1 MSAKPLDG
9 IRVLSFEIQVAG
21 PYCTMMLA
29 DQGANVIKVERPE
42 GGDTARGG
50 APKIKNDKGET
61 QSGYFL
67 RFNRNKRSVTLNLK
81 SDRGRQVFKELAKN
95 SDVVVENF
103 RPGLLDEMGIGYKA
117 LAESNPRLIYA
128 CISGFGSLDG
138 FLGPYSKRP
147 AYDIVAQAMGG
158 LMHTCG
164 AADGPPTW
172 LGVALGDDGEVA
184 DAAHAGKQQVAGG
197 HEQTESHNQPQ
208 KVAARPRHALHAAQR
223 NQTGKGQFIDISM
236 YDTIIGLAERSV
248 TAYSLTKRVLERGN
262 EPYMAPWGPFF
273 CKDGYVGL
281 IVATEGDWAK
291 FCQAIERPDLVGK
304 EGTTSGPDRAKNMSG
319 WLGQAINEWFRGQ
332 TKADATKKL
341 LAAGLPVGPVQNAQ
355 EIFDDPHVAARKL
368 MIDVPDPIL
377 GSVKLV
383 GPVAKMSGNT
393 EPITRPAP
401 LLGQHNAEVLKEVLG
416 YTDEQIGQL
425 KSETVI

>member
-1 MSAKPLDG
+1 MRRHTKPLDG
-9 IRVLSFEIQVAG
+9 IRVLAFEVQVAG

-29 DQGANVIKVERPE
+29 DHGADVVKVERPE

-81 SDRGRQVFKELAKN
+81 SDEGRRLFGELADK

-103 RPGLLDEMGIGYKA
+103 RPGLLDDMGIGYKA
-117 LAESNPRLIYA
+117 LSERNPGLIYA

-138 FLGPYSKRP
+138 YLGPYSKRP

-158 LMHTCG
+158 LMHTNG
-164 AADGPPTW
+164 QAGGPPTW
-172 LGVALGDDGEVA
+172 LGVALGDIVSGMN
-184 DAAHAGKQQVAGG
+184 AAYAI
-197 HEQTESHNQPQ
+197 TL
-208 KVAARPRHALHAAQR
+208 ALYQR
-223 NQTGKGQFIDISM
+223 AQTGRGQYVDISM

-248 TAYSLTKRVLERGN
+248 TAYSLTNQVLERGR
-262 EPYMAPWGPFF
+262 ELFMAPWGPFE
-273 CKDGYVGL
+273 CEDGWIGV

-291 FCQAIERPDLVGK
+291 FCSAIERPDLVGHA
-304 EGTTSGPDRAKNMSG
+304 GADSGPERAKNMSG
-319 WLGQAINEWFRGQ
+319 WLGEIISGWFRSQ
-332 TKADATKKL
+332 TKAGATSKL
-341 LAAGLPVGPVQNAQ
+341 LAVGLPIGPVQTAK
-355 EIFDDPHVAARKL
+355 EIFDDPQVAARRL

-383 GPVAKMSGNT
+383 GPVAKLSGGT
-393 EPITRPAP
+393 EPLTGPAP
-401 LLGQHNAEVLKEVLG
+401 LLGEHNSEVLTEWLG
-416 YTDEQIGQL
+416 YTEADVARL
-425 KSETVI
+425 KAGGVI